1 MNQTPI
7 RGVRTKPGT
16 RGRPR
21 RAPPGQMR
29 LLQGPAWDDGCPRLP
44 QAAPGCPYL
53 SYESPRSLP
62 GPVGPLYR
70 GTEAWKGRSGP
81 RSDLRG
87 ERRAETGAHT
97 SASPR
102 RRRDQYRPNLKRRGR
117 EGGHV
122 IHQSLPEDRG
132 RFSNSSCRA
141 AAAGLSGD
149 RRWRCRRRASGVF
162 GSDLAR
168 KARARRLRSVR
179 SDVMSSK
186 STNLKNRARFVVR
199 YAFSHS

>member
-1 MNQTPI
+1 M
-7 RGVRTKPGT
+7 GHLV
-16 RGRPR
+16 GR
-21 RAPPGQMR
+21 
-29 LLQGPAWDDGCPRLP
+29 RLP
-44 QAAPGCPYL
+44 QAAPTEGAAP
-53 SYESPRSLP
+53 YESPRSLP

-81 RSDLRG
+81 RSGLRA
-87 ERRAETGAHT
+87 ERRAETET

-102 RRRDQYRPNLKRRGR
+102 RRHGTINNRPNLKRRGG

-122 IHQSLPEDRG
+122 IHQSFPEDRG

-141 AAAGLSGD
+141 AAAGESGD

-179 SDVMSSK
+179 SDFISSK

>member
-1 MNQTPI
+1 M
-7 RGVRTKPGT
+7 
-16 RGRPR
+16 GR
-21 RAPPGQMR
+21 
-29 LLQGPAWDDGCPRLP
+29 RLP
-44 QAAPGCPYL
+44 RAAPGCPYL

-62 GPVGPLYR
+62 GPVGPLNL
-70 GTEAWKGRSGP
+70 GIEAWKGRSGP
-81 RSDLRG
+81 RSDLRA
-87 ERRAETGAHT
+87 ERRAETET

-102 RRRDQYRPNLKRRGR
+102 RRHGTINNRPNLKRRGR

-122 IHQSLPEDRG
+122 IHQSFPEDRG

-179 SDVMSSK
+179 SDDVVSSK
-186 STNLKNRARFVVR
+186 STNRKKRARFVDL
-199 YAFSHS
+199 YAFNHCSFSTSRMSGLAEGDALNKPSSSVCKPATHS

>member
-1 MNQTPI
+1 M
-7 RGVRTKPGT
+7 
-16 RGRPR
+16 GRR
-21 RAPPGQMR
+21 LPP
-29 LLQGPAWDDGCPRLP
+29 GCPRLP
-44 QAAPGCPYL
+44 LPKGAA

-62 GPVGPLYR
+62 GPAGPLYR

-87 ERRAETGAHT
+87 ACTCSHSEPVPKRAATP
-97 SASPR
+97 SKRSI
-102 RRRDQYRPNLKRRGR
+102 RPNLKRRGR

-141 AAAGLSGD
+141 AAAGESGD

-179 SDVMSSK
+179 SDDVVSSK
-186 STNLKNRARFVVR
+186 STNRKKRARFVDL
-199 YAFSHS
+199 YAFNHCSFSTSRMSGLAEGDALNKPSSSVCKPATHN